1 MLAAPFHDRRRF
13 MGEPIMRLVAAAL
26 LFLTLLARAA
36 YADETPVASLADGR
50 TGKIYFES
58 LTPVGYFQLVRR
70 AVTQK
75 TVVFGTLSLPAATAG
90 RVPAMVIAHGSNGV
104 TDERDFW
111 WAKQLNAIG
120 VAAFVVDSFTPR
132 GIRETATDQSQ
143 LSTAANLADA
153 FAALK
158 LLTTHP
164 RIDPAHIGVMGFSR
178 GGIVAELAALEPYRR
193 AVIDDATR
201 FALHIPLY
209 PYCNDWHISAH
220 VTSAPLLFLLGGSD
234 DYTPPEPC
242 RAYAQWFQ
250 SHGAPAGV
258 IVYPNAYHGFD
269 GERAPFYYPA
279 LVTGRNCDSIID
291 LDRFT
296 VTIRSTGQDITASA
310 RDYYR
315 NCIGKGATVGGNTEA
330 RRRAQEDVKAFLKR
344 VFGM

>member
-1 MLAAPFHDRRRF
+1 MIVGVSG
-13 MGEPIMRLVAAAL
+13 GEPIMRLVAAAL
-26 LFLTLLARAA
+26 LIVALLAGTADAA
-36 YADETPVASLADGR
+36 ETPVGSLADGR

-75 TVVFGTLSLPAATAG
+75 TVIFGTLSLPSGAAG

-120 VAAFVVDSFTPR
+120 IATFVFDSFTPR
-132 GIRETATDQSQ
+132 GIRETSTDQSR
-143 LSTAANLADA
+143 LSNAANLADA
-153 FAALK
+153 LTSLK
-158 LLTTHP
+158 LLATHP
-164 RIDPAHIGVMGFSR
+164 RIDPARIGVMGFSR

-209 PYCNDWHISAH
+209 PYCNDWHVSAR
-220 VTSAPLLFLLGGSD
+220 VTGAPLLFLLGGSD

-242 RAYAQWFQ
+242 RAYAQWFE
-250 SHGAPAGV
+250 SHGAPATV
-258 IVYPNAYHGFD
+258 VVYPNAYHGFD
-269 GERAPFYYPA
+269 GERAPFYYPR
-279 LVTGRNCDSIID
+279 LVTGRNCDSIVD

-296 VTIRSTGQDITASA
+296 VAIRSTGRDITASA

-315 NCIGKGATVGGNTEA
+315 DCLGTGATVGGNSEA
-330 RRRAQEDVKAFLKR
+330 RRRAQDDVKTFLKS
-344 VFGM
+344 VFKM